1 MSDEPSL
8 YDLDFDQFVID
19 ILPVDKRGQ
28 NTVGLLQDMLAAT
41 QEDHDNLFDSYRSG
55 SSAGAYSALNTYN
68 LNDQV
73 IFRNSV
79 YQSTSNNNNT
89 DPTNTNN
96 WTLVQQ
102 NFIGILERITYTSQ
116 VIILTYALNKW
127 FGTTFRQPPWPQYSD
142 IYIANAPLV
151 LKGFMVGLTEA
162 VSAEIS
168 TVGSSASIGG
178 LTPFG
183 KDFGF
188 AIYIP
193 VEVYNALDPVPANRE
208 SIVRSFANLY
218 VIAGVTY
225 QVIPY

>member
-1 MSDEPSL
+1 MSDTPSL
-8 YDLDFDQFVID
+8 YDLNFDQFVID

-28 NTVGLLQDMLAAT
+28 NTVGLIQDLLTAT
-41 QEDHDNLFDSYRSG
+41 QEDHDNLFDSYRNG
-55 SSAGAYSALNTYN
+55 SSAGAYSALVTYN

-79 YQSTSNNNNT
+79 YQSTINNNKTN
-89 DPTNTNN
+89 PTNKAN
-96 WTLVQQ
+96 WTMVQQ
-102 NFIGILERITYTSQ
+102 NFIGILERITYNSQ

-127 FGTTFRQPPWPQYSD
+127 FGTTFRQPPWPPYSD

-151 LKGFMVGLTEA
+151 VKGFMVGLTEV

-183 KDFGF
+183 KEFGF
-188 AIYIP
+188 GIYMP
-193 VEVYNALDPVPANRE
+193 LEVYNALDPVPANRE
-208 SIVRSFANLY
+208 TIVRSFANLY
-218 VIAGVTY
+218 VLAGVTY
-225 QVIPY
+225 QIITY